1 MERYDYLGAVTSNV
15 LSYINENID
24 ELRDK
29 FFEDCNC
36 DPGDFA
42 IWVYA
47 WLWESV
53 LHEAVNLALDR
64 CEAFNPP
71 VEE

>member
-36 DPGDFA
+36 DPD
-42 IWVYA
+42 
-47 WLWESV
+47 
-53 LHEAVNLALDR
+53 
-64 CEAFNPP
+64 NPP